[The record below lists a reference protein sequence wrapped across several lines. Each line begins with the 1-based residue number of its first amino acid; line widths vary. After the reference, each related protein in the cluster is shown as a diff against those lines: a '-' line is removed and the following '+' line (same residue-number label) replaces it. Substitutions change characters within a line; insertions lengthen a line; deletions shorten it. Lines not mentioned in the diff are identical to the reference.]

1 MIETILELVAL
12 FILGGYLWIKH
23 FTRLDARMKR
33 AEELNWKVTPFDS
46 APLKPRLQ
54 AVRKDYTV
62 AMGNHLPQNAA
73 KPRLLSLARNFVGGL
88 AYFRDRVPP
97 ETDRTPASSAS

>member
-1 MIETILELVAL
+1 MIETMLELVAL

-33 AEELNWKVTPFDS
+33 AVELNWKVTPFDS
-46 APLKPRLQ
+46 APLKPRLE

-62 AMGNHLPQNAA
+62 AMGSPLPQAA